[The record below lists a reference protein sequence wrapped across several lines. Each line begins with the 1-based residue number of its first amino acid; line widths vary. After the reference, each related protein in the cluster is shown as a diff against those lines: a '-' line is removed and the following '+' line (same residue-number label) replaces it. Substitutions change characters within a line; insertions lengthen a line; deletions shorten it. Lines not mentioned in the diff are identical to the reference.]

1 MPLPAT
7 FGKEVELVNSNSM
20 KHAASLAEWKDRI
33 MDCRTSGLTVQVW
46 CEKNGL
52 NRSTYYRWE
61 REIFGRMDQDA
72 NQASEAEAK
81 DTALVPIAG
90 QQFVEVPVAEKPVV
104 APRPGYCPVAVVRV
118 GGMELSVTNDV
129 SPRLMKQLKEML
141 LRAK

>member
-72 NQASEAEAK
+72 NQASETEAK
-81 DTALVPIAG
+81 DTALFHLYGGFAAMCRMAG
-90 QQFVEVPVAEKPVV
+90 
-104 APRPGYCPVAVVRV
+104 R
-118 GGMELSVTNDV
+118 
-129 SPRLMKQLKEML
+129 KQLQRCVYGVHGKVLDSRLQQLETVS
-141 LRAK
+141 LRTAGGSAASLASSQSAM

>member
-7 FGKEVELVNSNSM
+7 FGKDVELVNSNSM
-20 KHAASLAEWKDRI
+20 KHAASLAEWKDQI
-33 MDCRTSGLTVQVW
+33 IDCRASGLTVQVW

-81 DTALVPIAG
+81 DTALVPTAG
-90 QQFVEVPVAEKPVV
+90 QQLVDTI
-104 APRPGYCPVAVVRV
+104 
-118 GGMELSVTNDV
+118 L
-129 SPRLMKQLKEML
+129 Q
-141 LRAK
+141 